1 MANTNSV
8 LPLVL
13 ERATTIW
20 PDSMT
25 AADFTPNWEALKAL
39 SENDTARKDFINL
52 PDGVDAR
59 IVWLDNCDIA
69 VDESCSNDCTFTGV
83 EAASYKKDLSIDQC
97 IESTFSVKMDAWR
110 DNAFA
115 MSDAVAV
122 NLNKVMV
129 AHLENVTQKGIA
141 FLNSN
146 GGTNVYTNGGSWTVD
161 ASGTSI
167 PAAQWDS
174 TAIFGALVRT
184 AKKNKFNNPYLISG
198 ENLDQLFFMSQT
210 SAMNGEGKGDANRIA
225 QMKAYFDLFNVDDV
239 NDPDLVT
246 YIMNRG
252 AVAFLSKGYYGNA
265 PQVLDGNMTR
275 FSVTN
280 RFFPQLVHD
289 VEKYNA
295 CTGGVWSEHYK
306 VITRFDFELNPLGC
320 TAARTGIMRLIK
332 EAGI

>member
-1 MANTNSV
+1 MSIWNFGNLSAEADQANVKQVEVREGTYNWRIDEILDV
-8 LPLVL
+8 KTQAGDQKYQVKM
-13 ERATTIW
+13 TIV
-20 PDSMT
+20 S
-25 AADFTPNWEALKAL
+25 AE
-39 SENDTARKDFINL
+39 
-52 PDGVDAR
+52 DGSTDLIGTSRNQHFV
-59 IVWLDNCDIA
+59 VGHKKQE
-69 VDESCSNDCTFTGV
+69 V
-83 EAASYKKDLSIDQC
+83 AASYKKDLSIDQC
-97 IESTFSVKMDAWR
+97 IESTFSVKMDIWR

-146 GGTNVYTNGGSWTVD
+146 DGTNVYTNGGSWTVD
-161 ASGTSI
+161 ASGTLI

-174 TAIFGALVRT
+174 TAIFGALVRA

-225 QMKAYFDLFNVDDV
+225 QMRAYFDLFNVDDV

-246 YIMNRG
+246 YVMNRG

-275 FSVTN
+275 FSVPN
-280 RFFPQLVHD
+280 RFFPQLIHD
-289 VEKYNA
+289 VEKYNG
-295 CTGGVWSEHYK
+295 CVGGVWSEHYK